1 MGRKA
6 PRRCLACRVKCRP
19 TGVRAPVRLSA
30 LRHPSIRVSE
40 AEKQTPGAKNAPR
53 ERDGLFDIVSRA
65 GESASSM
72 LACGE
77 DGDLRGRGAAAS
89 LLPMKKGNPLGRGQ
103 SQCRKCLVP
112 VNTMAMP

>member
-53 ERDGLFDIVSRA
+53 ERDGLFDIVSRV
-65 GESASSM
+65 GEGASSM
-72 LACGE
+72 LACV
-77 DGDLRGRGAAAS
+77 LRS
-89 LLPMKKGNPLGRGQ
+89 LLATNTGNAGPLGRGQ